1 VSKGIFH
8 VSCRIAA
15 ALILSGSSVKAVPT
29 SPAICSFLQTAYS
42 GFERDGRVIYPPIIK
57 AAPFEMSDMSKI
69 SASYREAMKLTD
81 GEFEDLRMMQS
92 TSPRGPFVPSCP
104 WKGQAEVEEVGGGNW
119 EAFSH
124 PVISSDGHLALV
136 EVSSGNSFSA
146 HALLCI
152 MRLNL
157 KTWSARCLTS
167 WSIR

>member
-1 VSKGIFH
+1 MFLEG
-8 VSCRIAA
+8 IAA
-15 ALILSGSSVKAVPT
+15 ALILSAPNVKAVPT
-29 SPAICSFLQTAYS
+29 SPAICSLLQTAYS

-57 AAPFEMSDMSKI
+57 AAPYEMSDMSKI
-69 SASYREAMKLTD
+69 VTSYREAMTLTD

-92 TSPRGPFVPSCP
+92 TLPHGPFVPSCP
-104 WKGQAEVEEVGGGNW
+104 WKGQAEVAGVVGGNW
-119 EAFSH
+119 GAFSH

-157 KTWSARCLTS
+157 ETWSARCLTS